1 MPACLPRF
9 APPSHLRSDLDAPVV
24 RAARR
29 LAFGL
34 LLATAP
40 LPTLPAAA
48 AQPPDDEHAEAEEM
62 PAEAEQEGAEQ
73 VVLPAAGLRRAA
85 IRLAPALRLAPIAR
99 LAPPVGQEGVAAAEA
114 DPEKPEWLGNG
125 ALSQLSGVLEQV
137 ADVGLAGDRIAVSR
151 ISNMQQFQQTFYS
164 NAHLFG
170 GGGSSASGNG
180 QLWTMAFH
188 WTRLHGWAKLSQQG
202 DELLEVSFAE
212 SDGLQQQLH
221 YLVRTDGTFEL
232 TVWSPATPSYVQLV
246 QPAGE
251 PLRATLL
258 FDRTAIRR
266 TAPTV
271 SQLMKSLPAEARQ
284 RLLATASGM
293 GIPFPPT
300 PYDPEVIL
308 AASQRLTATI
318 DPAESDAFR
327 ERVAG
332 LDADDFEARELATKR
347 LLAEFGQWRTSIEQ
361 SLDDPSHSLEASS
374 RLRRVYREGAGE
386 RAGATWEL
394 LVDLRLLDEPSFLL
408 LVAESGTPEV
418 QAAVFERLRELTER
432 SLPDDVAA
440 WKSALGV
447 DESTESEG
455 EEAIAADA
463 SQAPPF
469 VADGRL
475 NRLSDEMR
483 TIAGFRVESG
493 ALVLDRE
500 RWSVSLQGKSVAEVN
515 TEIREQVEAYGL
527 PASLW
532 QGSQLESLG
541 PRAYPVIRVMRLET
555 IASSL
560 APAPG
565 MHMHHSTSYGVN
577 ADPQFSIN
585 GLAVGLRT
593 SPPELMNG
601 GMLPMNAPLPEIY
614 HFSFEELAEAQRQ
627 LRFGCDVA
635 SGRTYVAIR
644 EAPVGFLIALAGSP
658 ADGWTLHCLQ
668 GNDAVADQAAT
679 IDELVGRHR
688 ELFDE
693 RLGAGLTLFGA
704 EHPWQSDATR

>member
-1 MPACLPRF
+1 MPAFPPRF
-9 APPSHLRSDLDAPVV
+9 APSSVLRSAREASVFRGTR
-24 RAARR
+24 RAA
-29 LAFGL
+29 LGL
-34 LLATAP
+34 LLATTP
-40 LPTLPAAA
+40 LPALTAVA
-48 AQPPDDEHAEAEEM
+48 AQLPDEEKAEAEEM
-62 PAEAEQEGAEQ
+62 PGEGEKADAERA
-73 VVLPAAGLRRAA
+73 VLPAAGLRRAA

-99 LAPPVGQEGVAAAEA
+99 LAPPVRQEMVVADEA
-114 DPEKPEWLGNG
+114 DPERPEWLGDG

-232 TVWSPATPSYVQLV
+232 TVWSPATPSYIQLV

-258 FDRTAIRR
+258 FDRMAIRR

-300 PYDPEVIL
+300 PYDPEVIQ
-308 AASQRLTATI
+308 AASQRLTTVI
-318 DPAESDAFR
+318 DPAEAEAFR

-347 LLAEFGQWRTSIEQ
+347 LRAEFGQWRLMIAC

-374 RLRRVYREGAGE
+374 RLRRVFREGAGE
-386 RAGATWEL
+386 RVGATWEL

-408 LVAESGTPEV
+408 LVAESGTSEV
-418 QAAVFERLRELTER
+418 QRAVFERLRELTDR

-440 WKSALGV
+440 WKGALGV
-447 DESTESEG
+447 DESTEAETEG
-455 EEAIAADA
+455 EVAADA
-463 SQAPPF
+463 DKAPPF
-469 VADGRL
+469 VAEGRL

-500 RWSVSLQGKSVAEVN
+500 RWSASLQGKSVAEVN
-515 TEIREQVEAYGL
+515 TEIRERIEAYGL

-555 IASSL
+555 IASTL
-560 APAPG
+560 AAAPG

-601 GMLPMNAPLPEIY
+601 GMRPANEQLREIY

-627 LRFGCDVA
+627 FRFGCDVS
-635 SGRTYVAIR
+635 SGGTYVAIR

-658 ADGWTLHCLQ
+658 TEGWTLHCLDGDQ
-668 GNDAVADQAAT
+668 VLADHGET
-679 IDELVGRHR
+679 VDELVERHR
-688 ELFDE
+688 DLFVE
-693 RLGAGLTLFGA
+693 RLGTGLTLFGA
-704 EHPWQSDATR
+704 EHPWPADATR